1 MERARRRGALPFLAA
16 VALLAGCGGSGGG
29 APPLSEDDGAWM
41 DAAEVRVVVDEA
53 ARRETVTL
61 VDAESGRS
69 ERMDEEE
76 IVRDVAEFEDE

>member
-16 VALLAGCGGSGGG
+16 ALLAAGCGGSGGG
-29 APPLSEDDGAWM
+29 TAQSEDDGAWM
-41 DAAEVRVVVDEA
+41 DGAEVQVVIDEA

-61 VDAESGRS
+61 VDAASGRS
-69 ERMDEEE
+69 ERLDEEE

>member
-1 MERARRRGALPFLAA
+1 MERARRRGALPFLTA
-16 VALLAGCGGSGGG
+16 ALLAAGCGGSGGG
-29 APPLSEDDGAWM
+29 TTQSEDDGAWM
-41 DAAEVRVVVDEA
+41 DEAEVQVVIDEA

-61 VDAESGRS
+61 VDTASGRS